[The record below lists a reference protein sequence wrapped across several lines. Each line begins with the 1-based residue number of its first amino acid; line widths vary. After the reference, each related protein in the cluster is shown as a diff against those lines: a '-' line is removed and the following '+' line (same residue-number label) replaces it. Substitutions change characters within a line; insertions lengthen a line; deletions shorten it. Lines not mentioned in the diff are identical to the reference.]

1 MDKNQNQKWDTGN
14 YLKKINPERTIHNLE
29 KIKIRANWIIREN
42 I

>member
-1 MDKNQNQKWDTGN
+1 MIKIKIKNGIPVTI
-14 YLKKINPERTIHNLE
+14 LKKINPERTIHNLE